1 MKNGPFTNVNEIS
14 FTVGMFDLGSQSVNG
29 QWLETKTRP
38 RRNWFVRWKTFL
50 VSLYHSVQTWSEKT
64 TFLRLSSPYGRKDM
78 RALVFRSREIVAQI
92 VREYKFFQRWTLRKL
107 MTWRRVAR
115 LTYAACVA
123 VGELI
128 ASCALSHIFF
138 YQKRSSRPLIFRF
151 VSLTAETAVSG
162 AYQSFQ
168 FSSYACTDVLVD
180 VDHFSHSNKYYR
192 YIFIIHLSRYHI
204 FIAKPSTRTI
214 YFVRRVF
221 SHTTFGSILFLT

>member
-1 MKNGPFTNVNEIS
+1 MKNGPFTNVDEIS

-50 VSLYHSVQTWSEKT
+50 VSLFHSVQTWSEKT

-78 RALVFRSREIVAQI
+78 RARALVSRSREIVAQI

-115 LTYAACVA
+115 QTYAACVA

-138 YQKRSSRPLIFRF
+138 LSKEVVASVNFSFRF
-151 VSLTAETAVSG
+151 PDGRDCRVRRLPV
-162 AYQSFQ
+162 
-168 FSSYACTDVLVD
+168 FSVLV
-180 VDHFSHSNKYYR
+180 
-192 YIFIIHLSRYHI
+192 
-204 FIAKPSTRTI
+204 
-214 YFVRRVF
+214 VRLYGR
-221 SHTTFGSILFLT
+221 SGRRRSL